1 MSPMQQEYIEI
12 TFHQLTIEQTE
23 ILIALLSDAD
33 YYGFEENE
41 QTLKA
46 FIYKNDFDEAIIKNI
61 CDQFSVSFSKKI
73 VQQKN
78 WNEEWETNF
87 QPVVVDD
94 FVAIRADFHRPVAG
108 VQHEIII
115 TPKMSFGTGHH
126 ATTFLMIQQMRE
138 LSFKGKKVLDFGTG
152 TGILAIVA
160 EKCGASSV
168 TAIDNDEWSIA
179 NAKENVKNNS
189 CKNISILQA
198 STPVSGN
205 TYDIILANINKLV
218 ILEYLQSLIQLLPIE
233 GIILLSGLL
242 QQDKEQ
248 VMNEALKNNLVP
260 VNFKEKDNW
269 ICFSFHK

>member
-1 MSPMQQEYIEI
+1 MQQEYIEI
-12 TFHQLTIEQTE
+12 TFHQLTAEQTE
-23 ILIALLSDAD
+23 IFVALLSDAN
-33 YYGFEENE
+33 YYGFEEDE

-46 FIYKNDFDEAIIKNI
+46 FIYKSEFDEAIIKNI
-61 CDQFSVSFSKKI
+61 CDQFHVSFSKRI

-78 WNEEWETNF
+78 WNEEWESNF

-126 ATTFLMIQQMRE
+126 ATTFLMIQQMRRF
-138 LSFKGKKVLDFGTG
+138 SFSGKKVLDFGTG

-160 EKCGASSV
+160 EKCGASSI

-189 CKNISILQA
+189 CKNISIIQSSA
-198 STPVSGN
+198 PVSSD

-218 ILEYLQSLIQLLPIE
+218 IFEHLQSLIQLLSNE
-233 GIILLSGLL
+233 GVILLSGLL

-248 VMNEALKNNLVP
+248 VMNEALKNDLIP
-260 VNFKEKDNW
+260 INFAEKNNW